1 MGSSPAADANKKKRG
16 FCPLFLLAGGARTR
30 KGARIKNPEK
40 YIDKNMVLYYNTC
53 VDKIIRRVKTM
64 KSGSKDFQYLKKLE
78 EKFGKRNLTEEEI
91 LKLEYLIFSAS
102 CAIHQ
107 DVKNATDS
115 YKYGFTNPEYNAHD
129 EMYLEEAKSVAWGS
143 LNNLEEAIDF
153 AQLVIEKQPRT
164 KNLSKLEKTVR
175 NTKKEL
181 RGEDWLDKDTV
192 SEDPLQRKADRFRA
206 KLGDK
211 VGKTADVKSG
221 EKRQEHYEIAQTQAE
236 IMKREMRGCD
246 TPGRRLPKAKR
257 VSKEIIDG
265 KEIEKEFYGDGS
277 YGVRNGDEMTR
288 YFPDGKEQTYRRGFI
303 VGEKLPNGV
312 ERRWRHGDLTYEKL
326 ADGSSR
332 SWGPN
337 GRQWARRLSDGTR
350 RTWYDDGKNL
360 ESEELP
366 DGTFRKWYRNG
377 QIEGERLPGRS
388 TCAWYK
394 NGQMESE
401 YLSDGTFHAWYGNG
415 QMAAERLPDCSERRW
430 YENGQMKSEE
440 LPDGTQ
446 TRYNRKGK
454 IIFHATKGVEDTAEY
469 IIGQK
474 IEKVHKRLKDKNIIS
489 KDAPDKTP
497 VTKLG
502 KVLASAAIK
511 RRKKSAEK

>member
-1 MGSSPAADANKKKRG
+1 M
-16 FCPLFLLAGGARTR
+16 
-30 KGARIKNPEK
+30 
-40 YIDKNMVLYYNTC
+40 
-53 VDKIIRRVKTM
+53 
-64 KSGSKDFQYLKKLE
+64 
-78 EKFGKRNLTEEEI
+78 
-91 LKLEYLIFSAS
+91 
-102 CAIHQ
+102 
-107 DVKNATDS
+107 
-115 YKYGFTNPEYNAHD
+115 
-129 EMYLEEAKSVAWGS
+129 
-143 LNNLEEAIDF
+143 
-153 AQLVIEKQPRT
+153 
-164 KNLSKLEKTVR
+164 
-175 NTKKEL
+175 

-388 TCAWYK
+388 TC
-394 NGQMESE
+394 
-401 YLSDGTFHAWYGNG
+401 
-415 QMAAERLPDCSERRW
+415 RW